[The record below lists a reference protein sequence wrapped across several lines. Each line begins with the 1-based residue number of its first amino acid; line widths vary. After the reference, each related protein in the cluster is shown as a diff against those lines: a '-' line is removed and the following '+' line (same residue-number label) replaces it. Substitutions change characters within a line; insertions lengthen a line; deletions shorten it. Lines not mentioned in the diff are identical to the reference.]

1 MIPGFEDPLGKGKA
15 THSSILA
22 WRIPWTLLSMGS
34 QEWNVTDGLSLS
46 IALGEGSGVVTFE
59 ELQRMV
65 PEKHTVVFP
74 PIPRC
79 RFNGITF

>member
-1 MIPGFEDPLGKGKA
+1 M
-15 THSSILA
+15 
-22 WRIPWTLLSMGS
+22 
-34 QEWNVTDGLSLS
+34 TDGLSLS